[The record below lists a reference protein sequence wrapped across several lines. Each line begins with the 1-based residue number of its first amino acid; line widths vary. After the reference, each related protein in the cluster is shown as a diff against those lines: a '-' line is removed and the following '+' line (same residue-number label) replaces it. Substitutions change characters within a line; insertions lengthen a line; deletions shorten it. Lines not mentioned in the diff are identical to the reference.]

1 VSDALSGLFVNAI
14 DDARLVYAKNAS
26 VRTALESFQG
36 TLSDREHPF
45 LASLCCSIEDLSLL
59 GQYLLERPDSPA
71 IGVCVFGSQDPAVV
85 RDRKFGD
92 LNKMNLFR
100 SQCGDRAEVTSYSV
114 ELPRTGDVES
124 FYDDLRGFAT
134 TDVEVRIRPDCLDP
148 EEAVAYASEREW
160 LSLAFEMPLIQ
171 DAVAAARN
179 ISQCAGL
186 EVPFRV
192 LGLQG
197 NLVSGNPFCGALN
210 ALSAGVLA
218 FVEDLSEREIYALL
232 TATDPTRWKTDAS
245 GIRFD
250 DYSASAS
257 QVYEARTVVAGIS
270 VVATAQTIHEY
281 SEFLGRKAR

>member
-1 VSDALSGLFVNAI
+1 VTEALSGLFVNAI
-14 DDARLVYAKNAS
+14 DDARLVFAKNAS
-26 VRTALESFQG
+26 LRTELKSFQE
-36 TLSDREHPF
+36 TLSGQDHPF
-45 LASLCCSIEDLSLL
+45 LASLCCSIDELSLL

-71 IGVCVFGSQDPAVV
+71 IGVCAFGSQDPAVV

-92 LNKMNLFR
+92 LTKMNLFR

-114 ELPRTGDVES
+114 ELPRTGDVEN

-160 LSLAFEMPLIQ
+160 LSLAFEMPMLQ
-171 DAVAAARN
+171 DAVAVARN
-179 ISQCAGL
+179 ISQCAGV
-186 EVPFRV
+186 EVPFRI

-218 FVEDLSEREIYALL
+218 FAEDLSEREIYAVL
-232 TATDPTRWKTDAS
+232 TAADPSRWKTDAS
-245 GIRFD
+245 GLKFD
-250 DYSASAS
+250 DFSASAS

-270 VVATAQTIHEY
+270 AISPAQTIHEY
-281 SEFLGRKAR
+281 SDFVGRQAR